1 MFKRVVAALSLFT
14 FIITPISAN
23 ALAYDHRVISWQDAS
38 PLHESPLIYGI
49 NGVPCTNGWGTGCEP
64 KNGNVRVINFLPN
77 CDLPEGLDSHVDC
90 VDSVYAEVNGQMI
103 KGQRVANQM
112 GIDNRYEYVARPEY
126 GIAKASSYEVYKFAE
141 LSHEKGTLFMVYPW
155 TSKSISNGKISDT
168 QYTFLIAPAFQNP
181 SRNCALLHTANDLC
195 WQAGSFTQN
204 IKFSLNVRF
213 ATAPSG
219 WFSGRITNPS
229 IKIESL
235 KDSRTKVSFNGI
247 SQSIPSIVRNF
258 RSNVTS
264 EYDEWAQVSKALTFL
279 AWDGKNI
286 SSGIPFSSDAIT
298 QYENIVSKVSS
309 FNNADALN
317 NVWRVDLKSE
327 YTPINSGTNCP
338 KSTFTG
344 IVSSNAMTF
353 ANSVPTW
360 EAVSNSLIYNVAS
373 PHTALGKEFQGRYD
387 LLISEEVAK
396 CLWGLKNLAP
406 SAEISVT
413 SATGEKKVF
422 TASSSIS
429 NGFYKF
435 TAAGF
440 TFSANKISVKM
451 LSDGSNPIKT
461 SEAEVTPSPAPS
473 VTPTPIVTQSPAPV
487 AVKKITITCVK
498 GKVQKKVTAI
508 KPKCPT
514 GYKKK

>member
-1 MFKRVVAALSLFT
+1 MFKRIVAVLTILTVAVS
-14 FIITPISAN
+14 PIHAD

-38 PLHESPLIYGI
+38 PLHISPLIYGT
-49 NGVPCTNGWGTGCEP
+49 NGVPCTNGWGEGCEP
-64 KNGNVRVINFLPN
+64 KNGNVDVINFLPN
-77 CDLPEGLDSHVDC
+77 CDLPEGLDIHVDC
-90 VDSVYAEVNGQMI
+90 IDSVYAEVSGQLI
-103 KGQRVANQM
+103 KGQRVANQN
-112 GIDNRYEYVARPEY
+112 GIDDRYSYIARPEY
-126 GIAKASSYEVYKFAE
+126 GIAKASSYEIYKFAG
-141 LSHEKGTLFMVYPW
+141 LSHEKGNLFMVYPW
-155 TSKSISNGKISDT
+155 TSKSINIGKILDT
-168 QYTFLIAPAFQNP
+168 QYTFLIAPVFQD
-181 SRNCALLHTANDLC
+181 SSMTCAQLHTANNLC
-195 WQAGSFTQN
+195 WQSGSFSRDTKFNLN
-204 IKFSLNVRF
+204 IRF
-213 ATAPSG
+213 ATTPSG
-219 WFSGRITNPS
+219 WFSGRITDPS

-235 KDSRTKVSFNGI
+235 KDNRTPVSFTGI

-258 RSNVTS
+258 RSNVTT
-264 EYDEWAQVSKALTFL
+264 EYDEWVQVSKALTFL

-286 SSGIPFSSDAIT
+286 SSGIPFSSDAIRE
-298 QYENIVSKVSS
+298 YENIVSKVSS

-327 YTPINSGTNCP
+327 FTPISSGTNCP
-338 KSTFTG
+338 KSSFTG
-344 IVSSNAMTF
+344 IVSSNSMTY

-360 EAVSNSLIYNVAS
+360 EPVSNSLIYNVAS
-373 PHTALGKEFQGRYD
+373 PHTAFGKEFQGRYD
-387 LLISEEVAK
+387 LLISEEIAK

-451 LSDGSNPIKT
+451 LSEGSNPIKT
-461 SEAEVTPSPAPS
+461 SPIEAQPIPMPSA
-473 VTPTPIVTQSPAPV
+473 TPTPLAMQSPASV
-487 AVKKITITCVK
+487 VVKKVTITCVK

-508 KPKCPT
+508 NPKCPT